1 MKVWCQQMD
10 NKQLEVLLNEA
21 AENLNESIL
30 DPVNFVRCQEIF
42 NDNDIMKDEVVKFIK
57 NTFELWYKQLN
68 TELKT
73 FNIEGYKAIG
83 SSTGFQYTDSSD
95 LDIQVMVSM
104 KDGHEF
110 SETRKT
116 IRILPNGNNVPG
128 TSHPVNYFLVD
139 VKNPTDLIKVENL
152 YNINTEEWEKKTELN
167 SIEVPVLYVRE
178 ISRLFTDSF
187 DLLMGRFDR
196 DLEYLKDA
204 TKLNPEI
211 QSISDN
217 EKKATIDKCI
227 THLKAEIDSM
237 KLADQLIH
245 GFRLQAYD
253 DKNFFHVSINYMN
266 DDDPRFSMNEAIY
279 KSLDKFQYREK
290 LWDKINEGRQLIK
303 TIEKGD

>member
-10 NKQLEVLLNEA
+10 NKQLEALLNEA

-42 NDNDIMKDEVVKFIK
+42 NDNDTMKDEVVKFIK

-227 THLKAEIDSM
+227 THLKADIDSM

-290 LWDKINEGRQLIK
+290 LWEKINEGRKLIEK
-303 TIEKGD
+303 IEKGD